1 MRKCDVRTPEQA
13 LAYLTDCTLAT
24 VCGMAMQKRRAK
36 GEYQRQISM
45 AQAGCDW
52 LFGMKADYAGTR
64 VEEVANYG
72 SVAEWAKQF
81 EVDK

>member
-1 MRKCDVRTPEQA
+1 MRKCDVRTSEQA

-24 VCGMAMQKRRAK
+24 VCGMAMQKSRAK
-36 GEYQRQISM
+36 GKYQRQILI
-45 AQAGCDW
+45 AQTGCEW

-64 VEEVANYG
+64 VEEVAKYG

-81 EVDK
+81 EVKR

>member
-24 VCGMAMQKRRAK
+24 VCDMAMQKRRAK
-36 GEYQRQISM
+36 GKYQRQILI
-45 AQAGCDW
+45 AQTGCDW
-52 LFGMKADYAGTR
+52 LFGMKVDYAGTR
-64 VEEVANYG
+64 VEEVAQSG

-81 EVDK
+81 EVAK